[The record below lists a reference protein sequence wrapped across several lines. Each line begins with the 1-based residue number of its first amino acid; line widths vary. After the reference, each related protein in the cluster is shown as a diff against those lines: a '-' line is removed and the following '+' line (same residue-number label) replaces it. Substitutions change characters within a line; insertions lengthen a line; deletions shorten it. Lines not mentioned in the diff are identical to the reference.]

1 MQNVPVI
8 CDRQEAFL
16 LKQTHDFQSG
26 ARDSEI
32 MSSMNAALTPTEGEA
47 AVAYVIVS
55 MHRQRS
61 SSRR

>member
-1 MQNVPVI
+1 MQNVLVI
-8 CDRQEAFL
+8 CDRPEAFL

-32 MSSMNAALTPTEGEA
+32 MSSMSAALTPTEGEA